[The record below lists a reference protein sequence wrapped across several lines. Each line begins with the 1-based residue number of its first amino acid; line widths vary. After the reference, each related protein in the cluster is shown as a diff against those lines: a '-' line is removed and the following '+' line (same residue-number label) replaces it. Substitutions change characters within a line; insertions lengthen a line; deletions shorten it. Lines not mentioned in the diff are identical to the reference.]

1 MGILPGKFWNT
12 KKDRPLILGAHWDTA
27 TNATGFNDNGS
38 GVAVMLE
45 VARVLTGATCFQPDY
60 TVFFVAF
67 DAEESGSYGSQ
78 ELIRNMI
85 IPYYVRNGVNIQ
97 VSMNL
102 KSSGSLIM
110 IHKVVKIFMISGS
123 I

>member
-1 MGILPGKFWNT
+1 M
-12 KKDRPLILGAHWDTA
+12 
-27 TNATGFNDNGS
+27 
-38 GVAVMLE
+38 
-45 VARVLTGATCFQPDY
+45 LTGATCFQPDY

-110 IHKVVKIFMISGS
+110 IHKVVKMSLES
-123 I
+123 RSNSSKR